1 VNLSGPGSVD
11 LLARALCAEFP
22 ELDKVRVKAAVERAI
37 AKAQSSRL
45 DTEGYQVVNLHL
57 QRVEAT
63 EESEERANILRELSG
78 TLEQRGD
85 ADRALVTRMAA
96 FGEVAIADDIEPLL
110 RLAKITD
117 RWDELP
123 LDKLTALVDLQ
134 HDAAARQLGEL
145 ATAWQKVSR
154 PYQAADCFERVLLI
168 EPKNQPAFEALEV
181 FYRSTAEWPV
191 LIDLIGRR
199 AVQVDR
205 DKERAELFREM
216 AVIFERELHD
226 DAGALDAYQEADRL
240 DRNHPDAVTGLA
252 RLAVRVSGIP
262 EDEAL
267 AALERS
273 ANVIAD
279 PKERARQLTRAA
291 ELAKLTSWDKSQ
303 SLYER
308 ALKDDPDYVPAIDGY
323 VGLLRDRGQLADA
336 ITVLVNSA
344 ERVAPERARWL
355 ADAGDFCVA
364 LGDTDWAK
372 QLYRD
377 ARAADGS
384 NQRAGAALVELCADS
399 GDLSELAP
407 ILDELCRKTEDPA
420 RLRGYLL
427 QRSKVA
433 AQLGDQTGAR
443 NALSRAVEMDPDD
456 FMPRRELAD
465 MLFAA
470 QQWVKARPLYDGL
483 LIDED
488 LLPPG
493 TAPGLHLQAARCA
506 KELGDTQAATK
517 HIDIALALE
526 PEHREALMLRAELAT
541 DDPAAQLAAANLAPP
556 QERAARFAALGD
568 RYSELGD
575 RAAAREMYREAI
587 AHRPGDHLLLTKFLE
602 LVASDGDWSYSL
614 DVVGKLIETEQD
626 VRVRA
631 RYRHLAG
638 QIARDELDDPERAK
652 ELLNRALEDDPLA
665 FAIADDLEQLLHTDD
680 LAAFYARR
688 LEHVRSEE
696 GRQGE
701 RLRLWDKL
709 AVLCLELG
717 RVDDAI
723 AALEVARSLAPD
735 DLEHRKRLADLT
747 FATGNHDKEAIA
759 AHQSVLRD
767 RHTRTESYIALRAL
781 YERGGHG
788 DKARAVDE
796 ALAVLDRE
804 LIKGGL
810 AGLVEGRPARRKR
823 ALSLGTPITPITNDE
838 WLAIASLD
846 VDLQLSALFA
856 VVAPPFAVERARL
869 RPPLAAPT
877 KESPVPDHLAPVLAR
892 VLAAFGIP
900 QPPVYV
906 DKDQPGGWKVVL
918 RTRAGTLAPVL
929 LIGRTALD
937 KATSEH
943 TLAFSL
949 ARELA
954 DLRTD
959 RMARLLC
966 PRAGE
971 LAQIIELAT
980 GGGTTAT
987 RWLTSSLHPV
997 ELDQARTLGER
1008 IRERKLHPMSAA
1020 AGWLSATERAADR
1033 IGLLVAGDLP
1043 SCARSVERDA
1053 PDRVDDLV
1061 WASVTE
1067 EMLAIR
1073 GRFDGWS

>member
-22 ELDKVRVKAAVERAI
+22 ELDKDRVRVAVERAI
-37 AKAQSSRL
+37 AKAQAARL

-63 EESEERANILRELSG
+63 EEATERAKILRELSG

-85 ADRALVTRMAA
+85 ADRGLVTRLAA
-96 FGEVAIADDIEPLL
+96 FGEVPSADDVDPLL
-110 RLAKITD
+110 RLARITD

-123 LDKLTALVDLQ
+123 LDPLTALVDAQ
-134 HDAAARQLGEL
+134 QEGAAKRLTEL
-145 ATAWQKVSR
+145 ATAWQKVDR
-154 PYQAADCFERVLLI
+154 PYQAADCLERVLVI
-168 EPKNQPAFEALEV
+168 EPRNDAAFEALEV
-181 FYRSTAEWPV
+181 FYRSTQEWPV

-199 AVQVDR
+199 AVQVDS

-216 AVIFERELHD
+216 AVIYERELHD
-226 DAGALDAYQEADRL
+226 DAAALDAYQEADRAEK
-240 DRNHPDAVTGLA
+240 NHPEAVAGLA

-273 ANVIAD
+273 ATVIGDA
-279 PKERARQLTRAA
+279 KERARQLTRAA
-291 ELAKLTSWDKSQ
+291 ELAKLTSWDKAQ
-303 SLYER
+303 GLYER
-308 ALKDDPDYVPAIDGY
+308 ALKDDPTYITAIDGFI
-323 VGLLRDRGQLADA
+323 GLLRDRGQLAEA
-336 ITVLVNSA
+336 VTVLVNSA
-344 ERVAPERARWL
+344 ERVSSERARWL
-355 ADAGDFCVA
+355 TDAGDYCVA

-377 ARAADGS
+377 ARAADPA
-384 NQRAGAALVELCADS
+384 NLRAGAALVELCADS
-399 GDLSELAP
+399 GDLAEIAP
-407 ILDELCRKTEDPA
+407 ILDELCRKTEDPV

-443 NALSRAVEMDPDD
+443 MALSRAVELNPDD

-470 QQWVKARPLYDGL
+470 QQWLKARPLYEGM

-493 TAPGLHLQAARCA
+493 TATGLHFRVARCA
-506 KELGDTQAATK
+506 KELGDLEAAKK
-517 HIDIALALE
+517 HVGIALALE
-526 PEHREALMLRAELAT
+526 PENREALLLHAEFAS
-541 DDPAAQLAAANLAPP
+541 DDPAAQLAATYLAPP
-556 QERAARFAALGD
+556 EERAARFAALGD
-568 RYSELGD
+568 RYSEMGD
-575 RAAAREMYREAI
+575 RGAAREMYREAI
-587 AHRPGDHLLLTKFLE
+587 TYRPGDHLLLTKFLE
-602 LVASDGDWSYSL
+602 VVAEDGDWSYSL
-614 DVVGKLIETEQD
+614 DVVQKLIDTEQD
-626 VRVRA
+626 PKVRA
-631 RYRHLAG
+631 RYRHLAA

-652 ELLNRALEDDPLA
+652 DLMTHALEEDPFA
-665 FAIADDLEQLLHTDD
+665 FAIADELEQLLRKED

-688 LEHVRSEE
+688 LDHVRGEE
-696 GRQGE
+696 GRTGE

-709 AVLCLELG
+709 AALSLEVG

-723 AALEVARSLAPD
+723 AALEVARTLAPH
-735 DLEHRKRLADLT
+735 DLDRLQRLADLAY
-747 FATGNHDKEAIA
+747 ATGSHDKEAIG
-759 AHQSVLRD
+759 AHQALLRE
-767 RHTRTESYIALRAL
+767 RRTRAESYIALRSL
-781 YERGGHG
+781 YERGGHTE
-788 DKARAVDE
+788 KARAVDE

-804 LIKGGL
+804 LLKGGL
-810 AGLVEGRPARRKR
+810 AALVESRPAP
-823 ALSLGTPITPITNDE
+823 ATPQTRPMTNDE
-838 WLAIASLD
+838 WLGLAKID

-856 VVAPPFAVERARL
+856 VVAPPFAVERARM
-869 RPPLAAPT
+869 RPPLAAPN
-877 KESPVPDHLAPVLAR
+877 KESPLPEHLTPVLTR

-900 QPPVYV
+900 RPPVYI
-906 DKDQPGGWKVVL
+906 DKDQPSAWKVVL

-929 LIGRTALD
+929 VVGRAALD
-937 KATSEH
+937 SKARDHE
-943 TLAFSL
+943 LAFSL

-987 RWLTSSLHPV
+987 RWLTQALHAV
-997 ELDQARTLGER
+997 EQDQVKMLGDR

-1033 IGLLVAGDLP
+1033 IGLVVAGDLP
-1043 SCARSVERDA
+1043 SCTRIVERDA

-1073 GRFDGWS
+1073 GRLEGWS